1 MEKILAVIKEEIKA
15 EAVKEDLDLV
25 KLKNLFELVD
35 RVKSMAV
42 NSVVEVTGLTT
53 NSGIGMPIQRV
64 AAYGPSPT
72 ERMIGEL
79 MPMINT
85 WIETQAANAARSGF
99 NNLLAEYRMLKLTD
113 PDLAEKLKGKILLLA
128 ENNKEE
134 TNETL
139 HSELP
144 GRHPADQRGSE
155 NETAVQRVDG
165 GRESE
170 PGAVSQALQTNIR

>member
-1 MEKILAVIKEEIKA
+1 
-15 EAVKEDLDLV
+15 
-25 KLKNLFELVD
+25 
-35 RVKSMAV
+35 
-42 NSVVEVTGLTT
+42 
-53 NSGIGMPIQRV
+53 
-64 AAYGPSPT
+64 
-72 ERMIGEL
+72 MIGEL

-99 NNLLAEYRMLKLTD
+99 NNLLAEYRMLKPTD

-144 GRHPADQRGSE
+144 GGHPADQRGSE

-165 GRESE
+165 RRESE
-170 PGAVSQALQTNIR
+170 PGAVS

>member
-15 EAVKEDLDLV
+15 EAVKEDLDMG
-25 KLKNLFELVD
+25 KLRNLFELGE
-35 RVKSMAV
+35 RVKSMTV
-42 NSVVEVTGLTT
+42 NSVGEVPGLTT
-53 NSGIGMPIQRV
+53 NSGIGMPVQR

-144 GRHPADQRGSE
+144 GGHPADQRGSE

-165 GRESE
+165 RRESE
-170 PGAVSQALQTNIR
+170 PGAVS